1 MVFAMRI
8 FYVDENFF
16 IFCWVLHWILYIER
30 IGKMD
35 NKSLKQTQVENESEL
50 FINETP
56 EQTAQRNKEAFVF
69 SNNKAI
75 RSIEK
80 YFKFDTLGAIM
91 KKEIIGGITTFLSLM
106 YILTV
111 NPGLVSGT
119 PSINTGAGNMNYF
132 GIFFATALVSG
143 ICCIIMGL
151 FANIP
156 VAMSTSMGMNAL
168 VSVNI
173 GISGGLGFEGAM
185 IVTMLSSVVFV
196 TVSLTPLRSFI
207 IKSIPKGIVLAIG
220 IGIGLFI
227 AYVGISSMGWL
238 AQENGIPMASVA
250 TLKDNYLPII
260 LGSITL
266 LLILFLAFKKI
277 PGAVAIAIL
286 SMSVIAI
293 ILASTLPSDSK
304 AISLLGSA
312 DLRKWEGWNY
322 DFDGFAWNWTSTFKA
337 FGNAKIW
344 TSPVTYISIFVVML
358 INFFDATG
366 TMAAFTHQLDQKTN
380 QHKEISQ
387 KALVIDSMG
396 TMMAS
401 VTGTTPLGVFA
412 ESAAGIEQGA
422 KTGLAAVVNGIL
434 FLLAIIMF
442 PIFKLIPQPITSA
455 ACVYIG
461 IMMIKE
467 AAHVEWDKPEFLVPT
482 FLSILFMIATY
493 EIANGVAM
501 AFIGYS
507 FMMMITGKAKKV
519 HPAVYCL
526 SVLFV
531 IYFIAFAFIQ
541 VK

>member
-1 MVFAMRI
+1 M
-8 FYVDENFF
+8 N
-16 IFCWVLHWILYIER
+16 
-30 IGKMD
+30 
-35 NKSLKQTQVENESEL
+35 NKSPKQIQVENESEL
-50 FINETP
+50 FLNETP

-91 KKEIIGGITTFLSLM
+91 KKEIIGGITTFLALV

-111 NPGLVSGT
+111 NPTLVSNMISITTPKEIVEQGT
-119 PSINTGAGNMNYF
+119 LNPSLLEPFKMNEF

-143 ICCIIMGL
+143 ICCILMGL

-168 VSVNI
+168 VTYNI
-173 GISGGLGFEGAM
+173 GGAGLGFEGAM

-207 IKSIPKGIVLAIG
+207 VKAIPKGIVLAIG

-227 AYVGISSMGWL
+227 AYVGIANMGWL
-238 AQENGIPMASVA
+238 ANDGGIPVA
-250 TLKDNYLPII
+250 KLGILKENYIPII
-260 LGSITL
+260 LGSVTL
-266 LLILFLAFKKI
+266 MIILFLSFKNI
-277 PGAVAIAIL
+277 PGAVAIAL
-286 SMSVIAI
+286 LVMSVIAVI
-293 ILASTLPSDSK
+293 IATSTNITDSK
-304 AISLLGSA
+304 DLLYKANLSN
-312 DLRKWEGWNY
+312 WEGWKY
-322 DFDGFAWNWTSTFKA
+322 DFDGFAWNWKSTFKA
-337 FGNAKIW
+337 FGNTKIW

-366 TMAAFTHQLDQKTN
+366 TMAAFTNQLDKKTN

-387 KALVIDSMG
+387 RALVIDSVG

-412 ESAAGIEQGA
+412 ESGAGIEQGA
-422 KTGLAAVVNGIL
+422 KTGLAAIVNGIL
-434 FLLAIIMF
+434 FLLAIALF

-467 AAHVEWDKPEFLVPT
+467 AAHVEWEKPEFLVPT

-526 SVLFV
+526 SLLFI

-541 VK
+541 I

>member
-1 MVFAMRI
+1 
-8 FYVDENFF
+8 
-16 IFCWVLHWILYIER
+16 
-30 IGKMD
+30 MD
-35 NKSLKQTQVENESEL
+35 NKKTKKIQVENESEL
-50 FINETP
+50 FLNETP

-91 KKEIIGGITTFLSLM
+91 KKEIIGGLTTFLALI

-111 NPGLVSGT
+111 NPSIVSGMT
-119 PSINTGAGNMNYF
+119 SINTPEGLTGEALNPYKMNEF

-143 ICCIIMGL
+143 ICCILMGL

-168 VSVNI
+168 VTYNI
-173 GISGGLGFEGAM
+173 GGPLGFEGAM
-185 IVTMLSSVVFV
+185 IVTMLSSIVFV
-196 TVSLTPLRSFI
+196 TVSLTPLRSLI
-207 IKSIPKGIVLAIG
+207 VKSIPKGVVLAIG

-227 AYVGISSMGWL
+227 SYVGIAGMGWL
-238 AQENGIPMASVA
+238 GQDSSGIPVA
-250 TLKDNYLPII
+250 KLGILRENYLPIL

-266 LLILFLAFKKI
+266 LIILFLAFKKV
-277 PGAVAIAIL
+277 PGAVALAIL
-286 SMSVIAI
+286 IMFII
-293 ILASTLPSDSK
+293 TLILASTIPSDSQATK
-304 AISLLGSA
+304 MLQAANLK
-312 DLRKWEGWNY
+312 KWDGWKY
-322 DFDGFAWNWTSTFKA
+322 DFNGFALNWTSTFKA
-337 FGNAKIW
+337 FANTKIW
-344 TSPVTYISIFVVML
+344 TSPITYISIFVVML

-387 KALVIDSMG
+387 KALIVDSMG

-422 KTGLAAVVNGIL
+422 KTGLAALVNGIL
-434 FLLAIIMF
+434 FLLAIVLF

-455 ACVYIG
+455 ACVFIG

-467 AAHVEWDKPEFLVPT
+467 AAHVEWEKPEFLVPT

-501 AFIGYS
+501 AFISYS
-507 FMMMITGKAKKV
+507 FMMMVTGKAKQV
-519 HPAVYCL
+519 HPAVYFL

-531 IYFIAFAFIQ
+531 VYFIAFAFIQ
-541 VK
+541 

>member
-1 MVFAMRI
+1 
-8 FYVDENFF
+8 
-16 IFCWVLHWILYIER
+16 
-30 IGKMD
+30 MD

-91 KKEIIGGITTFLSLM
+91 KKEIIGGITTFLALM
-106 YILTV
+106 YILSV
-111 NPGLVSGT
+111 NPSLVSGT
-119 PSINTGAGNMNYF
+119 SSINNDGTTMNEF

-143 ICCIIMGL
+143 ICCILMGL

-168 VSVNI
+168 VAFNI
-173 GISGGLGFEGAM
+173 GGTLGFEGAM
-185 IVTMLSSVVFV
+185 IVTMLSSIVFV

-227 AYVGISSMGWL
+227 SYVGIASMGWL
-238 AQENGIPMASVA
+238 GKDEAGIPVA
-250 TLKDNYLPII
+250 KLGILRENYVPII

-266 LLILFLAFKKI
+266 MLILFLAFKKI
-277 PGAVAIAIL
+277 PGAVAISLIG
-286 SMSVIAI
+286 MSVIAI
-293 ILASTLPSDSK
+293 IIATSTNITNNKDLLFK
-304 AISLLGSA
+304 ANLSN
-312 DLRKWEGWNY
+312 WEGWKY
-322 DFDGFAWNWTSTFKA
+322 DFEGFAWNWKSTFKA
-337 FGNAKIW
+337 FGNTKIW

-366 TMAAFTHQLDQKTN
+366 TMAAFTNQLDSKTN

-387 KALVIDSMG
+387 RALVIDSMG

-412 ESAAGIEQGA
+412 ESGAGIEQGA
-422 KTGLAAVVNGIL
+422 KTGLAAIVNGVL
-434 FLLAIIMF
+434 FLLAIALF

-467 AAHVEWDKPEFLVPT
+467 AAHVEWEKPEFLVPT

-526 SVLFV
+526 SFLFI

-541 VK
+541 I

>member
-1 MVFAMRI
+1 
-8 FYVDENFF
+8 
-16 IFCWVLHWILYIER
+16 
-30 IGKMD
+30 MD

-80 YFKFDTLGAIM
+80 YFKFDILGAIM
-91 KKEIIGGITTFLSLM
+91 KKEIIGGITTFLALM
-106 YILTV
+106 YILTI

-220 IGIGLFI
+220 VGIGLFI

-238 AQENGIPMASVA
+238 AQENGIPIASVA

>member
-1 MVFAMRI
+1 
-8 FYVDENFF
+8 
-16 IFCWVLHWILYIER
+16 
-30 IGKMD
+30 MD
-35 NKSLKQTQVENESEL
+35 NKSLKQSQVENESEL
-50 FINETP
+50 FLNETP

-91 KKEIIGGITTFLSLM
+91 KKEIIGGVTTFLALM
-106 YILTV
+106 YILSV
-111 NPGLVSGT
+111 NPSLVSETG
-119 PSINTGAGNMNYF
+119 SINNDGTKMNEF

-143 ICCIIMGL
+143 ICCILMGL

-168 VSVNI
+168 VAFNI
-173 GISGGLGFEGAM
+173 GGTLGFEGAM
-185 IVTMLSSVVFV
+185 IVTMLSSIVFV

-227 AYVGISSMGWL
+227 SYVGIASMGWL
-238 AQENGIPMASVA
+238 GKDSSGIPVA
-250 TLKDNYLPII
+250 KLGILKENYLPII
-260 LGSITL
+260 LGSATL
-266 LLILFLAFKKI
+266 MLILFLAFKKI
-277 PGAVAIAIL
+277 PGAVAISLIG
-286 SMSVIAI
+286 MSIIAI
-293 ILASTLPSDSK
+293 IIATSTNITNDKDLLYK
-304 AISLLGSA
+304 ANLSN
-312 DLRKWEGWNY
+312 WEGWKY
-322 DFDGFAWNWTSTFKA
+322 DFDGFAWNWKSTFKA
-337 FGNAKIW
+337 FGKSKIW

-366 TMAAFTHQLDQKTN
+366 TMAAFTNQLDNKTN

-387 KALVIDSMG
+387 RALVIDSVG

-412 ESAAGIEQGA
+412 ESGAGIEQGA
-422 KTGLAAVVNGIL
+422 KTGLAAIVNGVL
-434 FLLAIIMF
+434 FLLAIALF

-467 AAHVEWDKPEFLVPT
+467 AAHVEWEKPEFLVPT

-519 HPAVYCL
+519 HLAVYCL
-526 SVLFV
+526 SLLF
-531 IYFIAFAFIQ
+531 IFYFIAFAFIQ
-541 VK
+541 I

>member
-1 MVFAMRI
+1 M
-8 FYVDENFF
+8 N
-16 IFCWVLHWILYIER
+16 
-30 IGKMD
+30 

-50 FINETP
+50 FLNETP

-91 KKEIIGGITTFLSLM
+91 KKEIIGGITTFLALV

-111 NPGLVSGT
+111 NPALVSGT
-119 PSINTGAGNMNYF
+119 ASINNDQTTMNEF

-143 ICCIIMGL
+143 ICCILMGL

-168 VSVNI
+168 VAFNI
-173 GISGGLGFEGAM
+173 GGTLGFEGAM

-207 IKSIPKGIVLAIG
+207 IKAIPKGIVLAIG

-227 AYVGISSMGWL
+227 AYVGIANMGWL
-238 AQENGIPMASVA
+238 ANDGGIPVA
-250 TLKDNYLPII
+250 KLGILKENYIPII
-260 LGSITL
+260 LGSVTL
-266 LLILFLAFKKI
+266 MIILFLSFRNI
-277 PGAVAIAIL
+277 PGAVAIAL
-286 SMSVIAI
+286 LVMSVIAVI
-293 ILASTLPSDSK
+293 IATSTNITDSK
-304 AISLLGSA
+304 DLLYKANLSN
-312 DLRKWEGWNY
+312 WEGWKY
-322 DFDGFAWNWTSTFKA
+322 DFDGFAWNWKSTFKA
-337 FGNAKIW
+337 FGNTKIW

-366 TMAAFTHQLDQKTN
+366 TMAAFTNQLDKKTN

-387 KALVIDSMG
+387 RALVIDSVG

-412 ESAAGIEQGA
+412 ESGAGIEQGA
-422 KTGLAAVVNGIL
+422 KTGLAAIVNGIL
-434 FLLAIIMF
+434 FLLAIALF

-467 AAHVEWDKPEFLVPT
+467 AAHVEWEKPEFLVPT

-526 SVLFV
+526 SVLFI

-541 VK
+541 I

>member
-1 MVFAMRI
+1 
-8 FYVDENFF
+8 
-16 IFCWVLHWILYIER
+16 
-30 IGKMD
+30 MD

-56 EQTAQRNKEAFVF
+56 EQTAQRNKETFVF

-91 KKEIIGGITTFLSLM
+91 KKEIIGGITTFLALM
-106 YILTV
+106 YILSV
-111 NPGLVSGT
+111 NPALVSQT
-119 PSINTGAGNMNYF
+119 PSINGDHYMNEF

-143 ICCIIMGL
+143 ICCILMGL

-168 VSVNI
+168 ISVNI
-173 GISGGLGFEGAM
+173 GQATELGYEGAM
-185 IVTMLSSVVFV
+185 IITMLSSILFV
-196 TVSLTPLRSFI
+196 TVSITPLRSFI
-207 IKSIPKGIVLAIG
+207 VKAIPKGIVLAIG

-227 AYVGISSMGWL
+227 AYVGISNMGWL
-238 AQENGIPMASVA
+238 DKNENGIPVA
-250 TLKDNYLPII
+250 KLGILKENYIPII
-260 LGSITL
+260 LGTL
-266 LLILFLAFKKI
+266 TLMIILFLVFKKI
-277 PGAVAIAIL
+277 PGAVAIALIL
-286 SMSVIAI
+286 MSIVAI
-293 ILASTLPSDSK
+293 IIATSTNISKTDSFLGKANLANWDGWK
-304 AISLLGSA
+304 YEFDKYGS
-312 DLRKWEGWNY
+312 
-322 DFDGFAWNWTSTFKA
+322 NWKSTFKS
-337 FGNAKIW
+337 FGNSKIW
-344 TSPVTYISIFVVML
+344 ASPVTYISIFVVML

-366 TMAAFTHQLDQKTN
+366 TMAAFTNQLDSKTN

-412 ESAAGIEQGA
+412 ESGAGIEQGA

-434 FLLAIIMF
+434 FLLAIALF

-467 AAHVEWDKPEFLVPT
+467 AAHVEWEKPEFLVPT

-526 SVLFV
+526 SFLFI

-541 VK
+541 I